1 MSVHDLAAPKEDGGV
16 LAYPALEHVGSLL
29 EHNRRLFRDAS
40 ISILDRSLGELRAQ
54 ARAAAEQTAR
64 SYLSEEFLAP
74 HSKLDVQRSG
84 FNVPHESLPHISGQ
98 GLLVAGHQP
107 ELFHPGVWLKNFA
120 LCGLGKKHGVA
131 PLNLIVD
138 SDAAKNTLLRLPAGT
153 PLTPG
158 PCPLGRGEKLSAGLP
173 LPHGRGS
180 DGHPHVAQIPF
191 DHGGSEAPF
200 EERPILAP
208 EKLGDFA
215 ARVKPFFAGW
225 PFQPIC
231 EEFWQDL
238 RDQST
243 PLLGERMVRAR
254 RLWERRWG
262 CHNLEAPLSRL
273 CQTEAFAWFACHLL
287 SELPKLHGVYNT
299 AVADYRRRYG
309 LRSRNHPVPDLAK
322 EGDWLEAPFWA
333 WRAGQGRR
341 QRLWVRQTSTAMELR
356 SGAAL
361 DLPSP
366 LGGRGAGGEGAIWPA
381 LPRGA
386 RSEDLVAAF
395 RDLEKQGCKVRTRA
409 LTTTLFARLLLAD
422 LFIHGIG
429 GGKYDELTDRLFRD
443 FFGMPP
449 PAYLILSGT
458 LLLPFPQRGKNPG
471 LPELERQLRDL
482 HWNPQRYAKTAEAQ
496 ELAAQKQRWFGAPCE
511 TSAQRRTR
519 YAELRKLT
527 AALRLLVENK
537 KGEIESELAHARHAA
552 AALQVTSRRDY
563 AFCLYPEETLRP
575 FLQRVLDE

>member
-16 LAYPALEHVGSLL
+16 LAYPALEQVGSLL
-29 EHNRRLFRDAS
+29 ERNRRLFAGAS
-40 ISILDRSLGELRAQ
+40 ISILDCPLSQLRAQ
-54 ARAAAEQTAR
+54 ARAAAEETAR
-64 SYLSEEFLAP
+64 SYLSEESLGAYSPLTACAAP
-74 HSKLDVQRSG
+74 NSTLDVQRST
-84 FNVPHESLPHISGQ
+84 FSVRKESPPAGLRQ

-107 ELFHPGVWLKNFA
+107 ELFHPGVWLKNFT
-120 LCGLGKKHGVA
+120 LYGLGQKHGVA

-138 SDAAKNTLLRLPAGT
+138 SDAAKNTLLRLPAGF
-153 PLTPG
+153 
-158 PCPLGRGEKLSAGLP
+158 P

-180 DGHPHVAQIPF
+180 DGHPHVAQVPF

-208 EKLGDFA
+208 EQFGDFA
-215 ARVKPFFAGW
+215 ARVKPYFSDW

-231 EEFWQDL
+231 EDFWQDL

-254 RLWERRWG
+254 RHWERRWG
-262 CHNLEAPLSRL
+262 CHNLEAPLSCL

-287 SELPKLHGVYNT
+287 SELPKLHSVYNT
-299 AVADYRRRYG
+299 AVHDYRRRYG

-341 QRLWVRQTSTAMELR
+341 QRLWVRHTSATMELR
-356 SGAAL
+356 CGA
-361 DLPSP
+361 PSP
-366 LGGRGAGGEGAIWPA
+366 PAPLPPRGEGMWSAGAEPWPA

-422 LFIHGIG
+422 LFVHGIG

-443 FFGMPP
+443 FFGMSP

-458 LLLPFPQRGKNPG
+458 LLLPFPKWGEHSCLPG
-471 LPELERQLRDL
+471 LERQLRDL
-482 HWNPQRYAKTAEAQ
+482 YWNPQRYAKTDAAQ
-496 ELAAQKQRWFGAPCE
+496 ELAAQKQRWIDAPSE
-511 TSAQRRTR
+511 TSAERRIR
-519 YAELRKLT
+519 YTELRRLT
-527 AALRLLVENK
+527 AALRLLVESE
-537 KGEIESELAHARHAA
+537 KGELEDQLAHARLAA
-552 AALQVTSRRDY
+552 AANQVTSRRDF

-575 FLQRVLDE
+575 FLQRVLEQ